1 MSLWKIALRNVQ
13 HRMFPS
19 FLTMLS
25 MALGVMLVV
34 VVLSVHGVLD
44 ESFKSNASLGYNMVI
59 GANKGGK
66 LQLTLNTVY
75 YLSAPVENV
84 SYEFYLE
91 FLLAEQRDAELQTA
105 LRTQAH
111 KTQKDSAETSSLGPI
126 AGGMGPAGILT
137 HSITQLALERAAAKQ
152 LDQGRDGKFSQ
163 YVQFVIPVCL
173 GDYLGNFRVVGT
185 TPDFFELL
193 RYGEDSDR
201 RYEFAAGRNFKVQS
215 DENGYFEAVLG
226 STVAR
231 ELNLHVGDEIAPAH
245 GSVDG
250 HQHAQTF
257 TVVGILQPTG
267 SPNDRAAFINM
278 EGFYLMDDHAG
289 TLTTD
294 VGSAED
300 SESRS
305 NESPGMADDKPA
317 ADNQAAAVLA
327 LSRADARRIPLPVE
341 QREVTAIL
349 VLTKRTG
356 ALGLNHVINKGNLA
370 QALFPVQQIYA
381 LFELFVK
388 PMQLALLGL
397 AILICVVSGTNIV
410 VGIYNSMNERRREI
424 AVIRAL
430 GAGRSTVMTIILFE
444 SILLSLGGGVLGWTL
459 GHTVNVM
466 ISPQIEARTG
476 VKIGFFD
483 LAPGP
488 KLVDLLDKDST
499 TGLLQWRISP
509 EVVVLP
515 AVILLAIGAGFLPA
529 LTAYR
534 TDVSRSLS

>member
-1 MSLWKIALRNVQ
+1 M
-13 HRMFPS
+13 
-19 FLTMLS
+19 
-25 MALGVMLVV
+25 
-34 VVLSVHGVLD
+34 
-44 ESFKSNASLGYNMVI
+44 
-59 GANKGGK
+59 
-66 LQLTLNTVY
+66 
-75 YLSAPVENV
+75 
-84 SYEFYLE
+84 
-91 FLLAEQRDAELQTA
+91 
-105 LRTQAH
+105 
-111 KTQKDSAETSSLGPI
+111 
-126 AGGMGPAGILT
+126 
-137 HSITQLALERAAAKQ
+137 ALERAAAKQ